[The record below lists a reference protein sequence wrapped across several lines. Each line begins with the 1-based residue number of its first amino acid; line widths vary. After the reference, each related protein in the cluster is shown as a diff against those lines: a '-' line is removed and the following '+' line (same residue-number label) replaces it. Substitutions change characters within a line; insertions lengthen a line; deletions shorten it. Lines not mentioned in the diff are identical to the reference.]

1 MEPGHGCLRGPD
13 PADFQPVC
21 GLQHDEH
28 FIPRA
33 SGTAQ
38 LPRGP
43 DAQVDRALLLLEGA
57 TARERRRRTQHSVPA
72 PARRGVPDGARA
84 AATRRRPHER
94 RPSTAPQGRRAPGAP
109 TDPRRGDP
117 PSTGAPRVDT
127 RQPLGMAVFGPDS
140 GAGRLLRRSA
150 RLARAAREA
159 SRDHRRPVATP
170 GSWDPTQTSALYAW
184 CRRNGL
190 DTRPQYLWPL
200 LHGAHA
206 AKALGIPK
214 IAALEFGVAGGNG
227 LIALERAAET
237 ARNLSGT
244 EVEIFG
250 FDTGTGMPPT
260 ADPRDAPWLIEPSY
274 SAMDEGA
281 LRKRLTSAE
290 LVLGPVAETIP
301 EWSNSEH
308 PPVGFIAFDLDYYSS
323 TVEA

>member
-1 MEPGHGCLRGPD
+1 
-13 PADFQPVC
+13 
-21 GLQHDEH
+21 
-28 FIPRA
+28 
-33 SGTAQ
+33 
-38 LPRGP
+38 
-43 DAQVDRALLLLEGA
+43 
-57 TARERRRRTQHSVPA
+57 
-72 PARRGVPDGARA
+72 
-84 AATRRRPHER
+84 
-94 RPSTAPQGRRAPGAP
+94 
-109 TDPRRGDP
+109 
-117 PSTGAPRVDT
+117 
-127 RQPLGMAVFGPDS
+127 MAVFGPDS

-274 SAMDEGA
+274 FAMDEGA

-323 TVEA
+323 TVEAFQLLEADAGGMLPRVLCYFDDLFGWWTDFTGERAAIDDFNNSHEARKIAKIHGLRFDLPADEFQAAWHEKLYVIHLFDHPRYGDSEGRISERWSEAHRLAPE